1 MIVLRVYG
9 TPASQG
15 SKRAFV
21 QGGRA
26 VMLNTDK
33 KLRPWRN
40 SIIEAARSARVTGE
54 RLNGPLELTAT
65 FVFNRPRSH
74 YRTGKNAH
82 LLRDDA
88 PEYVSRTP
96 DIDKTLRST
105 LDGITD
111 AGIWKDDAQVVK
123 VTAAKRYAS
132 EGEAPGAH
140 ITIGPIE
147 PPNLP

>member
-1 MIVLRVYG
+1 MVMITLRVYG

-26 VMLNTDK
+26 VMLNDDK

-40 SIIEAARSARVTGE
+40 SIIEAARAARVTGE
-54 RLNGPLELTAT
+54 RLPGPLAMEAR

-88 PEYVSRTP
+88 PIFVNQTP
-96 DIDKTLRST
+96 DIDKILRST
-105 LDGITD
+105 LDGLTE
-111 AGIWKDDAQVVK
+111 AAVWVDDSRVVSLIA
-123 VTAAKRYAS
+123 TKRYAN
-132 EGEAPGAH
+132 EGEAPGAY
-140 ITIGPIE
+140 IRIWPYE
-147 PPNLP
+147 ES